1 MSEEKG
7 NMELWASV
15 EKTPKE
21 IIKELEADEK
31 GFKAKTID
39 AINRVK
45 IATEKMG
52 IYGGKWG
59 LRNIVHSEIRVNNAC
74 LLGRVEAE
82 FFAHWRGVDYAFQVG
97 ASGVIS
103 MIKDKQFI
111 LEASYVQSLETKA
124 RNKGLSLLGFNS
136 DIYSDE
142 ELVKTGLDEE
152 AALENMDLL
161 PMGVENS
168 EGEE

>member
-1 MSEEKG
+1 MSDEKE

-15 EKTPKE
+15 EKTPQG
-21 IIKELEADEK
+21 IIKELEPDEK
-31 GFKAKTID
+31 GFKAKVVD
-39 AINRVK
+39 GINRVK

-52 IYGGKWG
+52 VYGGKWG
-59 LRNIVHSEIRVNNAC
+59 LRNIQHSEVRVNNAC
-74 LLGRVEAE
+74 LLGKVEAE
-82 FFAHWRGVDYAFQVG
+82 FFAHWKGVDYSFPIG

-103 MIKDKQFI
+103 MIKNKEFV

-142 ELVKTGLDEE
+142 ELVKTVLDGEN
-152 AALENMDLL
+152 ALADMDLVPL
-161 PMGVENS
+161 GVDAEKGEN
-168 EGEE
+168 